1 MISQTLNTIFQ
12 KSVQLARELR
22 HEVLT
27 IEHVFY
33 LVISTPEG
41 MQIIEDAGGDV
52 GAMQSKMYDFITREI
67 TPLPENINADPFE
80 SVALS
85 RAIDSMIKHI
95 QSAGQRSADIGD
107 FIVAIYDEKHSY
119 AYRVLI
125 EQEISRLDIL
135 EVISHKDIEEEVST
149 KSSSS
154 KQSYLE
160 KYTIDLLKK
169 AKEGKIDPVIGR
181 DKEIERVMQIL
192 CRRKKNNPI
201 LVGEPG
207 VGKTAIAEGL
217 ALKIASGEVPPIIK
231 KAELYALDMGAL
243 IAGTK
248 YRGDFEKRLKGVM
261 DELKNHK
268 DAILFIDE
276 IHTLVGAGSTSGSMD
291 AANQLKPALASG
303 ELKCM
308 GATTFA
314 EFRNAFEK
322 DKALSR
328 RFSKVDVN
336 EPSKK
341 TTLKILK
348 GLKEK
353 YESHHDI
360 KFTDGALKSAV
371 ELSKRYITDRFL
383 PDKAIDILDETAASF
398 HLAPVKKEVVKATD
412 IERTISRII
421 GRPSSRIKKSD
432 TQLLENLEERLKERV
447 IGQDEA
453 VVNVARAIKISKAG
467 LTPRNRPIASFLFSG
482 PTGVGKTELAR
493 ALSDTLGI
501 HFERFDMSEYMEKH
515 SVSRLVG
522 APPGYVGFEQGGLLT
537 EAIRKHPYTVL
548 LLDEIEKA
556 HPDVANIL
564 LQIMDSASLTDNN
577 GYKADFQNVILIMT
591 SNIGATARSVM
602 GFNAD
607 ESLSANEELK
617 EFFTPEFRNRLDA
630 IIEFKPLDT
639 EVLEGV
645 VEKFIRELN
654 RDLKKKKITVEISDA
669 AREFIAEEAQK
680 QKMGARPIKR
690 YIQDNI
696 TNKLSDAIL
705 FGELRNGGKVQVD
718 TNQEGLEL
726 FFVSLD
732 DLIIADDSHTRAEPV

>member
-12 KSVQLARELR
+12 KSLQLARELR

-27 IEHVFY
+27 LEHVFY
-33 LVISTPEG
+33 LAISTPEG
-41 MQIIEDAGGDV
+41 MKIIEEAGGDV
-52 GAMQSKMYDFITREI
+52 TVMQAKMYDYIIHEI
-67 TPLPENINADPFE
+67 TPLPKDINVDPIE

-85 RAIDSMIKHI
+85 RTIESMIAHVK
-95 QSAGQRSADIGD
+95 SASSRSADIGD
-107 FIVAIYDEKHSY
+107 FFAALFDAKNSF
-119 AYRVLI
+119 AYRLLT
-125 EQEISRLDIL
+125 EQQISRLDIL
-135 EVISHKDIEEEVST
+135 EVISHQEEQQKNPLFGN
-149 KSSSS
+149 KSE
-154 KQSYLE
+154 KFLE
-160 KYTIDLLKK
+160 KYTIDLVKK
-169 AKEGKIDPVIGR
+169 AKKGKIDPVIGR

-217 ALKIASGEVPPIIK
+217 ALKIASGEVPEVIK
-231 KAELYALDMGAL
+231 NSKLFALDMGAL

-248 YRGDFEKRLKGVM
+248 YRGDFEKRLKGVI
-261 DELKNHK
+261 DELKKQK

-308 GATTFA
+308 GATTFS

-353 YESHHDI
+353 YEAHHKI
-360 KFTDGALKSAV
+360 RFSEGALKSAI
-371 ELSKRYITDRFL
+371 ELSKRYINDRFL
-383 PDKAIDILDETAASF
+383 PDKAIDIIDETAASF
-398 HLAPVKKEVVKATD
+398 HLKENKKELIKASD
-412 IERTISRII
+412 IEKTVAKIL
-421 GRPSSRIKKSD
+421 GRPYMRLKQSD
-432 TQLLENLEERLKERV
+432 TDLLQNLEERLKERV
-447 IGQDEA
+447 IGQDRA
-453 VVNVARAIKISKAG
+453 VEEVAKAIKISKAG
-467 LTPRNRPIASFLFSG
+467 LTPKNRPIASFLFSG
-482 PTGVGKTELAR
+482 PTGVGKTELAL
-493 ALSDTLGI
+493 ALSDILGI

-515 SVSRLVG
+515 AVSRLVG

-556 HPDVANIL
+556 HPDIANIL
-564 LQIMDSASLTDNN
+564 LQIMDSATLTDNN

-591 SNIGATARSVM
+591 SNIGATARGVM
-602 GFNAD
+602 GFNSD
-607 ESLSANEELK
+607 SSLSANEELK

-630 IIEFKPLDT
+630 IVEFKPLSQ
-639 EVLEGV
+639 EILEGV
-645 VEKFIRELN
+645 VKKFIKELN
-654 RDLKKKKITVEISDA
+654 RDLKKKKITVELSPA
-669 AREFIAEEAQK
+669 ATAFIAKEAQK
-680 QKMGARPIKR
+680 QNMGARPIKR
-690 YIQDNI
+690 YIQDYI

-705 FGELRNGGKVQVD
+705 FGELKNGGKVQVD
-718 TNQEGLEL
+718 EL
-726 FFVSLD
+726 HGELKLYFVSLD
-732 DLIIADDSHTRAEPV
+732 DLIVADDCVTRAEPV